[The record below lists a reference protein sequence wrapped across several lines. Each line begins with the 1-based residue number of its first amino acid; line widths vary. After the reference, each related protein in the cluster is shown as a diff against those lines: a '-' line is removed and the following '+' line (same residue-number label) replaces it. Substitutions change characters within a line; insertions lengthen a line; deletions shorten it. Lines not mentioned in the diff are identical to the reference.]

1 LQTLPLKKKLCFKR
15 NMDAHGLKIQGR
27 GYLMFLPKSQG
38 GSRLSGKIA
47 KGVPLF
53 RVLFLLHFYKQ
64 VFWNLPGGPIFT
76 LPFPLTPLV
85 CITETIFRLIMYNWS
100 NVSFNYFV
108 LNFPP
113 ANDCCSFKTKEQRSC
128 FTFGEI
134 IFPNKSIIS
143 LFNATTPNHFLL
155 LLWQALV
162 GHFQLFWFCF

>member
-1 LQTLPLKKKLCFKR
+1 VFAKIPRGGLGFQEKLPRESPYFGFYFYCIFINKCFEICL
-15 NMDAHGLKIQGR
+15 GTGVL
-27 GYLMFLPKSQG
+27 YLPS
-38 GSRLSGKIA
+38 
-47 KGVPLF
+47 
-53 RVLFLLHFYKQ
+53 
-64 VFWNLPGGPIFT
+64 
-76 LPFPLTPLV
+76 PFPLTPFV
-85 CITETIFRLIMYNWS
+85 CITENVLRLIMYNWS

-108 LNFPP
+108 LNFTP